1 MSRSNII
8 KDFISK
14 KADLDTTLK
23 RLKVILY
30 SINNVEVVEW
40 VDKELNGYNDL
51 ETLPNYRIFEC
62 EVYGDYLSGTVYNHI
77 QVTNHLIPLSGLDNE
92 MRDAIKRINIF
103 NDVETIQKA
112 IDSHELMGK
121 PLPPEICGLIS
132 RTCNL
137 AITRATVKIDETR
150 LMSIIKNVEKKTL
163 DILLRLEKEFGNLDE
178 LDINLDSYENEKLKN
193 FNQSLITIVFDNSTK
208 IGNENKIESS
218 NFQS

>member
-8 KDFISK
+8 KDFVSK

-30 SINNVEVVEW
+30 SIDNEEVVEW

-51 ETLPNYRIFEC
+51 ETLPDYRIFEC

-77 QVTNHLIPLSGLDNE
+77 KATNHLIPLSGLDNE
-92 MRDAIKRINIF
+92 MRNAIKRINIF

-112 IDSHELMGK
+112 IDSHESMGK
-121 PLPPEICGLIS
+121 PLPPEICSLIS
-132 RTCNL
+132 GTCNL

-150 LMSIIKNVEKKTL
+150 LMSIIKTVEKKTL

-178 LDINLDSYENEKLKN
+178 LDVNLDSYGNEKLQN
-193 FNQSLITIVFDNSTK
+193 FNQSLITIAFDNSTK
-208 IGNENKIESS
+208 IGNDNKIKSS

>member
-40 VDKELNGYNDL
+40 VDKELNGYNEL

-137 AITRATVKIDETR
+137 SITRATVKIDETR
-150 LMSIIKNVEKKTL
+150 LMSIIKNVEKK
-163 DILLRLEKEFGNLDE
+163 FGNLDE
-178 LDINLDSYENEKLKN
+178 LDIKLDSYENEKLKN